1 MHTETNTDDANV
13 EEDKD
18 LKADNGDADRTTRRE
33 RIKVI
38 KSNLFNTLENIIVDH
53 NSGASRSVFF
63 KNKKSHTTCPNSND
77 IGIFE
82 NIHNSIKM

>member
-18 LKADNGDADRTTRRE
+18 LKADNGDADRRTRRE

-53 NSGASRSVFF
+53 NSGASWSAFL
-63 KNKKSHTTCPNSND
+63 KIKSLTQPVQIVTIS
-77 IGIFE
+77 GYSKIF
-82 NIHNSIKM
+82 IIP

>member
-18 LKADNGDADRTTRRE
+18 LKADNGDADRRTRRE

-38 KSNLFNTLENIIVDH
+38 KSNLFNTLENIIVDY
-53 NSGASRSVFF
+53 NSGASRSAFL
-63 KNKKSHTTCPNSND
+63 KIKSLTQPVQIVTIS
-77 IGIFE
+77 GYSKIF
-82 NIHNSIKM
+82 IIP